1 MPDIQFGQLQADLPS
16 YENTGS
22 IQVDNVIPLAV
33 GYKSFPSFTALS
45 SNALTNNATGLFSS
59 IGDDGTINYAGDQ
72 GKLYRMSGLA
82 FSDISKSGGYFSKTT
97 EGSRDFWSFTQFGDN
112 IICSNGTDPIQKINE
127 KTDTL
132 FSNLVTFTAKYLG
145 VVRDFVFSGFVTEYE
160 AKKDFNSNAISSNA
174 ITISSHGYL
183 TGDTVVYDKNSNTAL
198 TNLVDKATYYVVKID
213 ANSIKLATT
222 NLNAVTTVVIVLTAT
237 AGSETHK
244 LEKSIIYNQRVKWS
258 AINDS
263 SDWTPSGDTQSG
275 YQDIVG
281 SHGSVMAIVGGESYA
296 VIFMERAIY
305 RMDYVGTPLIFQFSK
320 VADNIGAFIPKSV
333 VSFGSDIFFL
343 AQDGFYKLSGG
354 DTLAPIGNGKVD
366 DYFFNDLSSDLDGVS
381 SAIDPN
387 NSVAVWSYRGSGAD
401 GTNDINN
408 KLLIY
413 NYSVDKW
420 ATGSGL
426 SIQFISSGSQEA
438 FDTLE
443 KLDVLGDLDALP
455 KTLDSYYYSSGV
467 YGLAGFNSEK
477 KFGKF
482 LGGSLPAT
490 IDTTEFQGAKNSRSA
505 ITNVR
510 PIVDAKT
517 SSSVTVTVTP
527 ITRNTQIESIA
538 VGSPVSIQ
546 SNGDCPMRSSS
557 RYHRLRVKT
566 TGNFLTMSGVDV
578 TAKPTGKR

>member
-244 LEKSIIYNQRVKWS
+244 LEKSIIYNQRIKWS

-320 VADNIGAFIPKSV
+320 VADNIGAFIPKSI

-443 KLDVLGDLDALP
+443 KLDVLGNLDALP

>member
-22 IQVDNVIPLAV
+22 IQVDNVIPLQV

-112 IICSNGTDPIQKINE
+112 IIATNGTDPIQKINE

-145 VVRDFVFSGFVTEYE
+145 VVRDFVFSGYVTEYE

-183 TGDTVVYDKNSNTAL
+183 TGDTVVYDRNGNTAL

-244 LEKSIIYNQRVKWS
+244 LEKSIIYNQRIKWS

-354 DTLAPIGNGKVD
+354 DTLVPIGNGRVD
-366 DYFFNDLSSDLDGVS
+366 DYFYNDLSSDLDGVS

-482 LGGSLPAT
+482 LGGSLPST

>member
-22 IQVDNVIPLAV
+22 IQVDNVIPLQV

-112 IICSNGTDPIQKINE
+112 IIATNGTDPIQKINE

-145 VVRDFVFSGFVTEYE
+145 VVRDFVFSGYVTEYE

-183 TGDTVVYDKNSNTAL
+183 TGDTVVYDRNGNTAL

-213 ANSIKLATT
+213 ANTIKLATT

-244 LEKSIIYNQRVKWS
+244 LEKSIIYNQRIKWS

-263 SDWTPSGDTQSG
+263 SDWVASGDTQSG

-281 SHGSVMAIVGGESYA
+281 SHGSVQAIVGGESYA

-320 VADNIGAFIPKSV
+320 VADNIGAFIPKSI

-354 DTLAPIGNGKVD
+354 DTLVPIGNGRVD
-366 DYFFNDLSSDLDGVS
+366 NYFFNDLSSDLDGVS

-387 NSVAVWSYRGSGAD
+387 NSVAVWSYRGAGAE
-401 GTNDINN
+401 GTSDINN

-426 SIQFISSGSQEA
+426 DVQFISSGSQEA

-490 IDTTEFQGAKNSRSA
+490 IDTTEFQGAKDSRSA

-517 SSSVTVTVTP
+517 SQSVVVTVTP
-527 ITRNTQIESIA
+527 ITRNTQTETIT

-546 SNGDCPMRSSS
+546 SSGDCPMRSSS
-557 RYHRLRVKT
+557 RYHRIRVKT

>member
-16 YENTGS
+16 YENTGA
-22 IQVDNVIPLAV
+22 IQVDNVIPLQV
-33 GYKSFPSFTALS
+33 GYKSFPSFHPLS

-59 IGDDGTINYAGDQ
+59 ISEDGTTNYAGDQ

-97 EGSRDFWSFTQFGDN
+97 EGSRDFWSFTQFGNN

-127 KTDTL
+127 TTDTL
-132 FSNLVTFTAKYLG
+132 FSDLVTFTAKYLG

-160 AKKDFNSNAISSNA
+160 AKKDFDSNAISSNE
-174 ITISSHGYL
+174 ITITAHGYL
-183 TGDTVVYDKNSNTAL
+183 TGDTVVYDKNGNTAL
-198 TNLVDKATYYVVKID
+198 TNLVDKATYYIIKIG
-213 ANSIKLATT
+213 ANTIKLATT
-222 NLNAVTTVVIVLTAT
+222 NLNAVAGTAITLTAT
-237 AGSETHK
+237 GGVETHK
-244 LEKSIIYNQRVKWS
+244 LEKSLIHNQRIKWS

-263 SDWTPSGDTQSG
+263 SDWVPSGDTQSG

-281 SHGSVMAIVGGESYA
+281 SHGSVKAIVGGESYA

-366 DYFFNDLSSDLDGVS
+366 DYFYSDLSSNLDGVS

-387 NSVAVWSYRGSGAD
+387 NSVAVWSYRGAGAEGSSD
-401 GTNDINN
+401 LNN

-426 SIQFISSGSQEA
+426 DVQFISSGSQEA

-443 KLDVLGDLDALP
+443 KLDVLGDLDSLP
-455 KTLDSYYYSSGV
+455 KTLDSYWYSSGV
-467 YGLAGFNSEK
+467 YGLAAFNSDK

-482 LGGSLPAT
+482 LGGSLSAT
-490 IDTTEFQGAKNSRSA
+490 IDTTEFQGAKDSRSA

-517 SSSVTVTVTP
+517 SSSITVTVTP
-527 ITRNTQIESIA
+527 ITRSSQVETITI
-538 VGSPVSIQ
+538 GSPIAIQ
-546 SNGDCPMRSSS
+546 SSGDCPMRSSS

>member
-1 MPDIQFGQLQADLPS
+1 
-16 YENTGS
+16 
-22 IQVDNVIPLAV
+22 
-33 GYKSFPSFTALS
+33 
-45 SNALTNNATGLFSS
+45 
-59 IGDDGTINYAGDQ
+59 
-72 GKLYRMSGLA
+72 
-82 FSDISKSGGYFSKTT
+82 
-97 EGSRDFWSFTQFGDN
+97 
-112 IICSNGTDPIQKINE
+112 
-127 KTDTL
+127 
-132 FSNLVTFTAKYLG
+132 
-145 VVRDFVFSGFVTEYE
+145 
-160 AKKDFNSNAISSNA
+160 
-174 ITISSHGYL
+174 
-183 TGDTVVYDKNSNTAL
+183 
-198 TNLVDKATYYVVKID
+198 
-213 ANSIKLATT
+213 
-222 NLNAVTTVVIVLTAT
+222 
-237 AGSETHK
+237 
-244 LEKSIIYNQRVKWS
+244 
-258 AINDS
+258 
-263 SDWTPSGDTQSG
+263 
-275 YQDIVG
+275 
-281 SHGSVMAIVGGESYA
+281 MAIVGGESYA

-354 DTLAPIGNGKVD
+354 DTLTPIGNGKVD
-366 DYFFNDLSSDLDGVS
+366 DFFFNDLSSDLDGVS

-387 NSVAVWSYRGSGAD
+387 NSIAVWSYRGAGAE
-401 GTNDINN
+401 GTSDVNN

-420 ATGSGL
+420 STGSGL
-426 SIQFISSGSQEA
+426 DMQFISSGSQEA

-443 KLDVLGDLDALP
+443 KLDVLGNLDALP

-482 LGGSLPAT
+482 LGGSLSAT

-510 PIVDAKT
+510 TIVDAKT

-527 ITRNTQIESIA
+527 ITRNTQVESIT
-538 VGSPVSIQ
+538 VGSPVSLQ
-546 SNGDCPMRSSS
+546 SSGDCPMRSSS

-578 TAKPTGKR
+578 TAKATGKR

>member
-16 YENTGS
+16 YENKGS

-183 TGDTVVYDKNSNTAL
+183 TGDTVVYDKNGNTAL

-244 LEKSIIYNQRVKWS
+244 LEKSIIYNQRIKWS

-354 DTLAPIGNGKVD
+354 DTLVPIGNGRVD
-366 DYFFNDLSSDLDGVS
+366 DYFYNDLSSDLDGVS

-490 IDTTEFQGAKNSRSA
+490 VDTTEFQGAKNSRSA

>member
-258 AINDS
+258 ALNDS
-263 SDWTPSGDTQSG
+263 SDWVVSGDTQSG

-426 SIQFISSGSQEA
+426 DVQFISSGSQEA

-443 KLDVLGDLDALP
+443 KLDVLGNLDALP

>member
-258 AINDS
+258 ALNDS
-263 SDWTPSGDTQSG
+263 SDWVVSGDTQSG

-320 VADNIGAFIPKSV
+320 VADNIGAFIPKSI

-426 SIQFISSGSQEA
+426 DVQFISSGSQEA

-443 KLDVLGDLDALP
+443 KLDVLGNLDALP

-490 IDTTEFQGAKNSRSA
+490 VDTTEFQGAKNSRSA

>member
-22 IQVDNVIPLAV
+22 IQVDNVIPLQV

-112 IICSNGTDPIQKINE
+112 IIATNGTDPIQKINE

-145 VVRDFVFSGFVTEYE
+145 VVRDFVFSGYVTEYE

-183 TGDTVVYDKNSNTAL
+183 TGDTVVYDRNGNTAL

-244 LEKSIIYNQRVKWS
+244 LEKSIIYNQRIKWS
-258 AINDS
+258 ALNDS

-281 SHGSVMAIVGGESYA
+281 SHGSVMAIVSGESYA

-320 VADNIGAFIPKSV
+320 VADNIGAFIPKSI

-354 DTLAPIGNGKVD
+354 DTLTPIGNGKVD
-366 DYFFNDLSSDLDGVS
+366 NFFYSDLSSNLDGVS

-387 NSVAVWSYRGSGAD
+387 NSIAVWSYRGAGAE

-426 SIQFISSGSQEA
+426 DVQFISSGSQEA

-443 KLDVLGDLDALP
+443 KLDVLGDLDSLP

-482 LGGSLPAT
+482 LGGSLPST

-517 SSSVTVTVTP
+517 SSAVTVTVTP
-527 ITRNTQIESIA
+527 ITRSTQTETIT

>member
-258 AINDS
+258 ALNDS
-263 SDWTPSGDTQSG
+263 SDWVVSGDTQSG

-354 DTLAPIGNGKVD
+354 DTLVPIGNGRID
-366 DYFFNDLSSDLDGVS
+366 DYFYNDLSSDLDGVS